1 MKWKILRL
9 LVNTPTVDDK
19 YSFLSRENLMQPVQ
33 MLLSQKQKPFSDYFS
48 AFSKSAL
55 NFEHFQEKVTLIA
68 DVFPKLRTPK
78 DVVR

>member
-1 MKWKILRL
+1 
-9 LVNTPTVDDK
+9 
-19 YSFLSRENLMQPVQ
+19 MQPVQ

-78 DVVR
+78 DYHIH